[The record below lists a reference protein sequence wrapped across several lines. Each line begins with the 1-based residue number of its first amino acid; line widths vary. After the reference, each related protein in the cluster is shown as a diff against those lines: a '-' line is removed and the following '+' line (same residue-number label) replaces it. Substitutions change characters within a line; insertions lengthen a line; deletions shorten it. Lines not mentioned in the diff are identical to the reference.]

1 MILNLIDGSTYISQS
16 LTLNTMDFFRPTLE
30 ATLDARFSDPEYPD
44 ELKDICIHGMDAGF
58 SGFIYSSELYDFFE
72 RYEDEIE
79 DLLEDAGISLSQLV
93 ERDETWTLQQI
104 REKATWTA
112 VELYAFYKTNQQ
124 EEDDA

>member
-44 ELKDICIHGMDAGF
+44 ELKDICIHGMSGGF

-72 RYEDEIE
+72 KYEDEIE
-79 DLLEDAGISLSQLV
+79 DMLADADIALSQLV
-93 ERDETWTLQQI
+93 ARDETWTLQEI
-104 REKATWTA
+104 REKATWAA
-112 VELYAFYKTNQQ
+112 VELYAFNKINQE

>member
-1 MILNLIDGSTYISQS
+1 MT
-16 LTLNTMDFFRPTLE
+16 LTTMDFFRPTLE

-44 ELKDICIHGMDAGF
+44 ELQDICKHGMSAGF

-79 DLLEDAGISLSQLV
+79 DLLDDAGIALSQLV

-104 REKATWTA
+104 REKATWAA
-112 VELYAFYKTNQQ
+112 VELYAYKKTNDL
-124 EEDDA
+124 EDYCA